1 MYGESTRMKRDDSQK
16 KHKND
21 FHVRLYD
28 IEVVKSID
36 ELMKT
41 GDFGTSNEL
50 LGKAVAI
57 GIEKIYLEYG
67 KRKRLAQAIPNLE
80 MPESVRL
87 DRIEHELG
95 KVRVLEEDM
104 YILMN
109 SVKALVASIYN
120 VHRANV
126 KGEALNEELLDN
138 YGFMSELPEAYRE
151 IEDNLLKRFNRRFEK
166 K

>member
-1 MYGESTRMKRDDSQK
+1 MKKDDSQK

-21 FHVRLYD
+21 FRVRLYD
-28 IEVVKSID
+28 VEVVKSIE
-36 ELMKT
+36 ELMGT
-41 GDFGTSNEL
+41 GDFESANEL

-80 MPESVRL
+80 MPEPVRL

-109 SVKALVASIYN
+109 SIKAVVASIYN

-126 KGEALNEELLDN
+126 KGEALNEEILNN
-138 YGFMSELPEAYRE
+138 YSLMAELPEAYRE
-151 IEDNLLKRFNRRFEK
+151 IEDNLFKRFNRRLGK
-166 K
+166 KNEGKSE